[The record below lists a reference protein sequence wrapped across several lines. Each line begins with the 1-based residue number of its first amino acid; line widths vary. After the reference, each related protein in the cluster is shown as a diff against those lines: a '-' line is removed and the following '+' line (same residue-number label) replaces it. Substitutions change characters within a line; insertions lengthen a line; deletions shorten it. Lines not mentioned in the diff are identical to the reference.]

1 MNNKKKFAII
11 LLSNGQ
17 YEICKITDLTKF
29 KNQQKKHDKCLFI
42 KKCNKETVQLIGVH
56 CELKY
61 FRLHYIT

>member
-11 LLSNGQ
+11 LTSNGQ
-17 YEICKITDLTKF
+17 YEVCKFTDHTKF
-29 KNQQKKHDKCLFI
+29 KNQQKKHDKCSFI
-42 KKCNKETVQLIGVH
+42 KKCNKESVQLIAVH